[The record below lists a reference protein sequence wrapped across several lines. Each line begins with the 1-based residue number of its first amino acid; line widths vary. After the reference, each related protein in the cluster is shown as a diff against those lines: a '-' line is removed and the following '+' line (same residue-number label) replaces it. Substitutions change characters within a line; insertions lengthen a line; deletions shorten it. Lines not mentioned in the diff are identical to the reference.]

1 MSRRHARIVIEG
13 GTAIL
18 EDLGSKNGTFVGEK
32 RLAAPVPLV
41 DGDVFRVG
49 RVGMTFRAQ
58 AADEATH
65 TDGG

>member
-1 MSRRHARIVIEG
+1 VREQRIAGPV
-13 GTAIL
+13 L
-18 EDLGSKNGTFVGEK
+18 
-32 RLAAPVPLV
+32 LA